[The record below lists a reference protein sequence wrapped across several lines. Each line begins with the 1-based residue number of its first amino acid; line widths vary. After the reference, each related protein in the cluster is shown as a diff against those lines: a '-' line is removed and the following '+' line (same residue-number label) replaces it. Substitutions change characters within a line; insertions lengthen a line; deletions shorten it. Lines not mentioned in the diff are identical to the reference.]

1 MDIPNSLRAKLYMG
15 NLHAGLYDEYDYFMK
30 SIYFIECTLGD
41 VVLTFKIYSLAA
53 VVFKDWYG
61 IRSFNLKSWVVV
73 ILTAGLVAFV
83 AEWVA
88 IELNFWSYYKKMP
101 VIRFLG
107 IGLSPFL
114 AIVINPTLSFFLAF
128 KIVTLKRNN

>member
-1 MDIPNSLRAKLYMG
+1 MG

-30 SIYFIECTLGD
+30 SIYFIGCTLGD

-88 IELNFWSYYKKMP
+88 IELNFWSYYKKC
-101 VIRFLG
+101 
-107 IGLSPFL
+107 LSSVF
-114 AIVINPTLSFFLAF
+114 
-128 KIVTLKRNN
+128 